1 MANDKTPTF
10 NEKDVPF
17 AITTLFQS
25 LITQLM
31 QSKALT
37 VEEGENVF
45 DAALKRVKKA
55 KGVPDAA
62 RLIEHLHDTLKWDE
76 YYKWSAQQQKKQK

>member
-1 MANDKTPTF
+1 MTKSDIPTF
-10 NEKDVPF
+10 DERDIPF

-37 VEEGENVF
+37 VEEGQNVF
-45 DAALKRVKKA
+45 DAAVKRAKKA
-55 KGVPDAA
+55 KGAPDAV
-62 RLIEHLHDTLKWDE
+62 RLIQHLHDNLKWDE
-76 YYKWSAQQQKKQK
+76 YYKWSAQQRKSK